1 MVRKE
6 MGFHM
11 NTYIVK
17 QKDLG
22 SRMKSRSGGIFA
34 AVSDKV
40 LEADGVVY
48 GCALDEQFHAYHDR
62 ATTKE
67 ERDRFRGSKY
77 VQSDMKDAMK
87 KALADL
93 KDGKLVL
100 FSGTPCQIAGMK
112 AVCPAAYK
120 EKLLCMDIVCHG
132 VPSPRVWDDY
142 KAYMQKKYHGK
153 ITAVDFR
160 NKRNH
165 GWWEHIESVKIH
177 GIEVDSQIYKN
188 LFYEHNILRD
198 CCYDCPYKSLERV
211 GDISIA
217 DAWGIAQAAPE
228 FDDNHGVSLVICSTP
243 KGQEWLEKGLQT
255 CDYQECDIKE
265 YMQEPLIRSFE
276 KPENYE
282 RFWQEYFTK
291 DFSEIV
297 KARYED
303 SAKAH
308 IKWRVKRIVKAVIPQ
323 SLINKIRGRE

>member
-1 MVRKE
+1 
-6 MGFHM
+6 M

-17 QKDLG
+17 QKDIN

-40 LEADGVVY
+40 LEAGGVVY
-48 GCALDEQFHAYHDR
+48 GCALDVNFDAYHRR

-67 ERDRFRGSKY
+67 ERDLFRGSKY

-87 KALADL
+87 QAVRDL
-93 KDGKLVL
+93 RDGKLVL

-112 AVCPAAYK
+112 AACPRDFK
-120 EKLLCMDIVCHG
+120 DNLLCMDIVCHG
-132 VPSPRVWDDY
+132 VPSPVVWNAY
-142 KAYMQKKYHGK
+142 KLYMQKKYHGE

-165 GWWEHIESVKIH
+165 GWWEHVESVKIH
-177 GIEVDSQIYKN
+177 GMEVDSQIYKK
-188 LFYEHNILRD
+188 LFYEHNILRE
-198 CCYDCPYKSLERV
+198 CCYECPYKSTERV

-228 FDDNHGVSLVICSTP
+228 FDDNHGVSLVMCSTE
-243 KGQEWLEKGLQT
+243 KGQKWLEKGLEE
-255 CDYQECDIKE
+255 CDYQKCDLKD
-265 YMQEPLIRSFE
+265 YMQEPLIRSFA

-282 RFWQEYFTK
+282 EFWEAFFSK
-291 DFSEIV
+291 DFAAIV

-303 SAKAH
+303 STKTH
-308 IKWRVKRIVKAVIPQ
+308 IKWRVKRIVKAIIPQ
-323 SLINKIRGRE
+323 SVINKIRGRA

>member
-1 MVRKE
+1 
-6 MGFHM
+6 M

-17 QKDLG
+17 QKDLN

-40 LEADGVVY
+40 LEAGGIVY
-48 GCALDEQFHAYHDR
+48 GCALDEEFNAFHRR

-67 ERDRFRGSKY
+67 ERDLFRGSKY

-87 KALADL
+87 DALADL
-93 KDGKLVL
+93 KEGKIVL
-100 FSGTPCQIAGMK
+100 FSGTPCQIAGVK
-112 AVCPAAYK
+112 AICPKQY
-120 EKLLCMDIVCHG
+120 EEHLITMDIVCHG
-132 VPSPRVWDDY
+132 VPSPAVWNSY
-142 KAYMQKKYHGK
+142 KEYMQKKYHGK
-153 ITAVDFR
+153 ITNVDFR

-165 GWWEHIESVKIH
+165 GWWEHIESVTIH
-177 GIEVDSQIYKN
+177 GLEVDSQIYKN

-198 CCYDCPYKSLERV
+198 SCYDCPYKSTERQ

-228 FDDNHGVSLVICSTP
+228 FDDNHGVSLVMCSTS
-243 KGQEWLEKGLQT
+243 KGQEWLEKGLKD
-255 CDYQECDIKE
+255 CDYRECDLKD

-282 RFWQEYFTK
+282 QFWKEYFSK
-291 DFSEIV
+291 DFEKIV

-303 SAKAH
+303 SLKTH
-308 IKWRVKRIVKAVIPQ
+308 MKWRIKRIVKSIVPQ
-323 SLINKIRGRE
+323 SLINKIRGRA